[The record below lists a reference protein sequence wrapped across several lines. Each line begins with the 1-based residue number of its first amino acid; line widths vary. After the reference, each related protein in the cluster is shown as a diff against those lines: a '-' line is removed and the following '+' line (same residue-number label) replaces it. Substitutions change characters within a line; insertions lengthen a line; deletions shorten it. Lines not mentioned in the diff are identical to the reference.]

1 MYNVYNITHKIIYIC
16 NYNYYINYNQVEIC
30 GCENGGNCT
39 TEGTTPSSNP
49 RILNCIC
56 SQGIV

>member
-1 MYNVYNITHKIIYIC
+1 MLMNLTLKLNEC
-16 NYNYYINYNQVEIC
+16 LLFQLEIC

-49 RILNCIC
+49 RILNCLC
-56 SQGIV
+56 PQGIHLYSALFNC

>member
-1 MYNVYNITHKIIYIC
+1 MNAYCFQI
-16 NYNYYINYNQVEIC
+16 EIC

-49 RILNCIC
+49 RILNCLC
-56 SQGIV
+56 PQGTHLYNALFNY